1 MVRKRSELFLV
12 DSHARSIAKALSWR
26 FLATIITCC
35 VAWFITGK
43 VAAGL
48 VIGLTDTMVKLG
60 IYYAHER
67 AWNRVPFGQ
76 REPRDYQ
83 I

>member
-1 MVRKRSELFLV
+1 
-12 DSHARSIAKALSWR
+12 
-26 FLATIITCC
+26 LATIITFC
-35 VAWFITGK
+35 VAWFIMGR
-43 VAAGL
+43 VAGAL
-48 VIGLTDTMVKLG
+48 IIGLADTLVKLG

-67 AWNRVPFGQ
+67 AWDRVPFGR

>member
-1 MVRKRSELFLV
+1 M

-26 FLATIITCC
+26 FLATIITFC
-35 VAWFITGK
+35 VAWFITGTL
-43 VAAGL
+43 AGAL
-48 VIGLTDTMVKLG
+48 AIGLADTLVKLG

-67 AWNRVPFGQ
+67 AWDRVPFGR
-76 REPRDYQ
+76 REPTDYE

>member
-1 MVRKRSELFLV
+1 V

-26 FLATIITCC
+26 FLATIITFS
-35 VAWFITGK
+35 VAWLITGALAGA
-43 VAAGL
+43 VA
-48 VIGLTDTMVKLG
+48 IGLTDTIVKLG

-67 AWNRVPFGQ
+67 AWDRVPFGR
-76 REPRDYQ
+76 REPKDYE

>member
-1 MVRKRSELFLV
+1 M

-26 FLATIITCC
+26 FLATIITFCI
-35 VAWFITGK
+35 AWLITGR
-43 VAAGL
+43 VAGAL
-48 VIGLTDTMVKLG
+48 AIGLADALVKLG

-67 AWNRVPFGQ
+67 AWDRVPFGR
-76 REPRDYQ
+76 REPSDYE

>member
-1 MVRKRSELFLV
+1 V

-26 FLATIITCC
+26 FLATIITGC
-35 VAWFITGK
+35 VAWFITGT
-43 VAAGL
+43 VAVA
-48 VIGLTDTMVKLG
+48 VAIGLADTIVKLG

-67 AWNRVPFGQ
+67 AWNRVPFGR
-76 REPRDYQ
+76 REPKDYQ

>member
-1 MVRKRSELFLV
+1 M

-26 FLATIITCC
+26 FLATVITFC
-35 VAWFITGK
+35 VAWVITGR
-43 VAAGL
+43 VAGAL
-48 VIGLTDTMVKLG
+48 IIGLADTLVKLG

-67 AWNRVPFGQ
+67 AWDRVTFGR
-76 REPRDYQ
+76 RESRDYQ

>member
-1 MVRKRSELFLV
+1 V

-26 FLATIITCC
+26 FLATIITFS
-35 VAWFITGK
+35 VAWLITGALAGA
-43 VAAGL
+43 VA
-48 VIGLTDTMVKLG
+48 IGLADTMVKLG

-67 AWNRVPFGQ
+67 AWDRVPFGR
-76 REPRDYQ
+76 REPKDYQ

>member
-1 MVRKRSELFLV
+1 M

-26 FLATIITCC
+26 FLATIITFS
-35 VAWFITGK
+35 VAWLITGALAGA
-43 VAAGL
+43 VA
-48 VIGLTDTMVKLG
+48 IGLTDTIVKLG

-67 AWNRVPFGQ
+67 AWDRVPFGR
-76 REPRDYQ
+76 REPKDYE